1 MTNVSAVEKMA
12 ELMQQMEEN
21 SPRVAALEY
30 CLKLVGDKMKEA
42 EKRSAELE
50 AICAALAAEVQAVKS
65 AALEEIEV
73 INRGGQAYCVKDG
86 MSVNPIY
93 ARGWNDCRA
102 KSLSVETPA
111 TDAFLAEVRASA
123 IEHAASERWGSGYV
137 FDELND
143 FAAQLRKGVQ
153 S

>member
-1 MTNVSAVEKMA
+1 MA

-93 ARGWNDCRA
+93 ARGWNDYRQITVSGNPPPTLSWLKCGPVLLNMLHQSAGVADTYSTSSMTSPPSFA
-102 KSLSVETPA
+102 KEYSHEKP
-111 TDAFLAEVRASA
+111 
-123 IEHAASERWGSGYV
+123 
-137 FDELND
+137 
-143 FAAQLRKGVQ
+143 
-153 S
+153 